1 MPGVVGWIVPG
12 MENFELFGEGWEF
25 ADFDDFFPSGLCFPE
40 VVEVFGRQSNQN
52 QENEAHDLAD
62 FSETT
67 GTHGKV
73 STCPNDKG
81 RLLLSPM
88 IYLDNHATT
97 AVHPEVVEAMLPFFA
112 EYYHNP
118 SSGYRAGKTVKKAIA
133 EARGEVA
140 QLIGAKEEEVVFT
153 GCGTESNNMVLK
165 SLARIYG
172 RKTSRVIT
180 GEIEHSAVLRPCQ
193 AMEDVGFE
201 VHRCGVDAEGR
212 LDLGQFKE
220 ACAGAETGFA
230 SLMWANNET
239 GVIQPIAEA
248 CELAREHGIAFHTDA
263 IQAVGKIP
271 IDVKEV
277 PVDFLSISGHKFH
290 APKGIGAIYL
300 REGVR
305 FEPLIRGGG
314 QEDGRRSG
322 TENVAYIVGLGRAAK
337 IMREAIEK
345 DRHAGIAANRD
356 HLEKRLSEEIEGVT
370 LNGSREHR
378 VPTCAHVSFERCEG
392 AGLLILLDE
401 SGVMVSTGSA
411 CMTGK
416 QQPSHVQM
424 AMGICTEQAK
434 SSLRISFS
442 SFTTREETDEAVEK
456 IKKAVK
462 KLRQVQGGDGL
473 GPVMVYS

>member
-1 MPGVVGWIVPG
+1 
-12 MENFELFGEGWEF
+12 
-25 ADFDDFFPSGLCFPE
+25 
-40 VVEVFGRQSNQN
+40 
-52 QENEAHDLAD
+52 
-62 FSETT
+62 
-67 GTHGKV
+67 
-73 STCPNDKG
+73 
-81 RLLLSPM
+81 M

-97 AVHPEVVEAMLPFFA
+97 AVHPEVVEAMLPYFTEHF
-112 EYYHNP
+112 HNP
-118 SSGYRAGKTVKKAIA
+118 SSGYRASRAVKKAIA

-165 SLARIYG
+165 SLARVYG
-172 RKTSRVIT
+172 RKSARVIT

-201 VHRCGVDAEGR
+201 VRRCGVDGEGR
-212 LDLGQFKE
+212 MRVEEFRE
-220 ACAGAETGFA
+220 ACESAETGFA
-230 SLMWANNET
+230 SVMWANNET
-239 GVIQPIAEA
+239 GVIQPMAEL
-248 CELAREHGIAFHTDA
+248 CEVARENGIAFHTDA

-271 IDVKEV
+271 VNVREV

-290 APKGIGAIYL
+290 APKGIGALYL

-314 QEDGRRSG
+314 QEAGRRSG
-322 TENVAYIVGLGRAAK
+322 TENVPYIVGLGKAASLMRAAL
-337 IMREAIEK
+337 EK

-356 HLEKRLSEEIEGVT
+356 RLEKRLGEVIEGVT

-378 VPTCAHVSFERCEG
+378 VPTCAHVSFEGCEG

-401 SGVMVSTGSA
+401 SGVQVSTGSA

-416 QQPSHVQM
+416 QQPSHVQK
-424 AMGICTEQAK
+424 AMGISDEQAK

-442 SFTTREETDEAVEK
+442 SFTTREETDDAAEK
-456 IKKAVK
+456 IRKAVS
-462 KLRQVQGGDGL
+462 KLRQVQGGSGM
-473 GPVMVYS
+473 GPVVVYS

>member
-1 MPGVVGWIVPG
+1 
-12 MENFELFGEGWEF
+12 
-25 ADFDDFFPSGLCFPE
+25 
-40 VVEVFGRQSNQN
+40 
-52 QENEAHDLAD
+52 
-62 FSETT
+62 
-67 GTHGKV
+67 
-73 STCPNDKG
+73 
-81 RLLLSPM
+81 M

-97 AVHPEVVEAMLPFFA
+97 AVHPEVVEAMMPFFT
-112 EYYHNP
+112 EHYHNP
-118 SSGYRAGKTVKKAIA
+118 SSGYRVSRVVKKALA

-140 QLIGAKEEEVVFT
+140 ELIGGKEEEIVFT

-165 SLARIYG
+165 SLARIFG

-201 VHRCGVDAEGR
+201 VHRCGVDVEGR
-212 LDLGQFKE
+212 MKVDQFRD
-220 ACAGAETGFA
+220 ACKGAETGFA
-230 SLMWANNET
+230 SVMWANNET
-239 GVIQPIAEA
+239 GVIQPIAE
-248 CELAREHGIAFHTDA
+248 LSGIARENGIAFHTDA

-271 IDVKEV
+271 IDVREV

-290 APKGIGAIYL
+290 APKGIGALYL

-322 TENVAYIVGLGRAAK
+322 TENVPYIVGLGKAAGLMRAALA
-337 IMREAIEK
+337 E
-345 DRHAGIAANRD
+345 DRHAGITANRD
-356 HLEKRLSEEIEGVT
+356 HLEKRLGDEIEGVT
-370 LNGSREHR
+370 FNGSRDHR
-378 VPTCAHVSFERCEG
+378 VPTCAHVSFDGCEG

-401 SGVMVSTGSA
+401 SGVQVSTGSA

-416 QQPSHVQM
+416 QQPSHVQK
-424 AMGICTEQAK
+424 AMGISDEQAK

-456 IKKAVK
+456 IKKAVT
-462 KLRQVQGGDGL
+462 KLRQVQGGSGV
-473 GPVMVYS
+473 GPVVVYS